1 MRGRGSN
8 GASASV
14 FVVLLALGCGGESTR
29 SADESHGTPGGT
41 RTAASGPVSLQ
52 LVDESGQPF
61 APTDVLVGGGIVVTG
76 ADGRATTGVL
86 PETYDVE
93 VVLSDP
99 RNGPSVAY
107 AFLGMS
113 SRSPLIKLHGSQSPL
128 SSGASLQLEK
138 PAGLKPNEQTVFL
151 IAGAPDVPPED
162 QTVQVYNPVGGSY
175 ADIMWPGSSSTEV
188 AAEALIGEF
197 DSDQMNV
204 VGYSSYAAT
213 TVDLSPSDWTY
224 WPADFASVPFDTAT
238 IHVDCD
244 ADVSDVVGYGSSLY
258 EASGLQGPLGL
269 AAPRT
274 GGADLTV
281 LDVPGSHY
289 SVQASVQ
296 AQTGVFVA
304 EQSDVA
310 VGASVFLHV
319 GAPPEALTPA
329 DGAVVGADSQFTW
342 MGSEGSV
349 NDLRL
354 MASDGHPP
362 LRSYEIATTD
372 ASVTLPDFSAL
383 GFDFPAGREL
393 SWYVVSELGHASIDA
408 YASGEQPSGS
418 GYGNS
423 RTATGAS
430 P

>member
-1 MRGRGSN
+1 MHGRGSN

-14 FVVLLALGCGGESTR
+14 FVVLLAFGCGGESRPATDQPR
-29 SADESHGTPGGT
+29 A
-41 RTAASGPVSLQ
+41 AASGPVSLR

-61 APTDVLVGGGIVVTG
+61 PATDVLVGGGIVVTD
-76 ADGRATTGVL
+76 ADGRATTGML
-86 PETYDVE
+86 PATYDVE

-113 SRSPLIKLHGSQSPL
+113 SRSPLIKLHAALSPL
-128 SSGASLQLEK
+128 TSDASLQLEQ
-138 PAGLKPNEQTVFL
+138 PAGLKPSEQAVFL

-162 QTVQVYNPVGGSY
+162 QTVQVYDPVGGSY
-175 ADIMWPGSSSTEV
+175 ADVTWPGSSSTEV
-188 AAEALIGEF
+188 TAAALIGEF

-204 VGYSSYAAT
+204 IGYSSYAAT
-213 TVDLSPSDWTY
+213 TLDLSPSAWTY
-224 WPADFASVPFDTAT
+224 WQADFSAVPFDTAT

-244 ADVSDVVGYGSSLY
+244 ADSSDIVGYGSSLY

-269 AAPRT
+269 ATPRT

-281 LDVPGSHY
+281 LDMPGSHY
-289 SVQASVQ
+289 GVQASVQ

-304 EQSDVA
+304 EQSNVA

-319 GAPPEALTPA
+319 GTPPEALTPA
-329 DGAVVGADSQFTW
+329 DGAVVGSDSQFTW
-342 MGSEGSV
+342 MAGEGSV

-354 MASDGHPP
+354 MAADGQPP
-362 LRSYEIATTD
+362 VRSYEIATTD
-372 ASVTLPDFSAL
+372 TSVTLPDFSAL
-383 GFDFPAGREL
+383 GFEFPAGRAL

-408 YASGEQPSGS
+408 YASGERASGW

-423 RTATGAS
+423 RGATGAS